1 MASRAQNERKFKIW
15 EELPKGG
22 GRRYIR
28 EFAGRAGGRA
38 RYIKEVD
45 ANENTVR
52 FAQEIYDAS
61 GRLISVHEKF
71 PVDLGHK
78 QL

>member
-1 MASRAQNERKFKIW
+1 MASREQNERKFKRW
-15 EELPKGG
+15 EELANG

-28 EFAGRAGGRA
+28 EFVGRAGGRA
-38 RYIKEVD
+38 RYVKEVD
-45 ANENTVR
+45 AGEQTVR
-52 FAQEIYDAS
+52 FAQEIYDQD
-61 GRLISVHEKF
+61 GRLITVHEKF

>member
-1 MASRAQNERKFKIW
+1 MSSRAQNERKFKHW
-15 EELPKGG
+15 EELPNG

-28 EFAGRAGGRA
+28 EFVGRAGGRA

-45 ANENTVR
+45 ATERTTR
-52 FAQEIYDAS
+52 FAQEIYDAN
-61 GRLISVHEKF
+61 GYLVAVHEKF
-71 PVDLGHK
+71 PVDSGHK

>member
-1 MASRAQNERKFKIW
+1 VTA
-15 EELPKGG
+15 
-22 GRRYIR
+22 RRYIR

-38 RYIKEVD
+38 RDVKEVD
-45 ANENTVR
+45 ATETTVR
-52 FAQEIYDAS
+52 FAQEIYDAT
-61 GRLISVHEKF
+61 GRLVAVHEKF

>member
-1 MASRAQNERKFKIW
+1 MASRSQNERKFRHR
-15 EELPKGG
+15 EQLPNG

-28 EFAGRAGGRA
+28 EFVGRAGGRA

-45 ANENTVR
+45 VNERTIR
-52 FAQEIYDAS
+52 FAQEVYDAI
-61 GRLISVHEKF
+61 GRLAAVHEKF

-78 QL
+78 EL

>member
-1 MASRAQNERKFKIW
+1 MASRAQNERKFRHW
-15 EELPKGG
+15 EQLPNG
-22 GRRYIR
+22 GRRYVR

-45 ANENTVR
+45 ADEKTTR
-52 FAQEIYDAS
+52 FAQEIYDWS
-61 GRLISVHEKF
+61 GRLIAVHEKF

>member
-1 MASRAQNERKFKIW
+1 MPSRAQNERKFKHW
-15 EELPKGG
+15 EELPNG

-28 EFAGRAGGRA
+28 EFAGRDDGSA

-45 ANENTVR
+45 TDERTTR
-52 FAQEIYDAS
+52 FAQEIYDQT
-61 GRLISVHEKF
+61 GRLVAVHEKF

>member
-1 MASRAQNERKFKIW
+1 MASRAHNERKFKHW
-15 EELPKGG
+15 EELPNG

-28 EFAGRAGGRA
+28 EFAGRADGRA

-45 ANENTVR
+45 AAEKTVR
-52 FAQEIYDAS
+52 FAQEIFDRA
-61 GRLISVHEKF
+61 GRLVAVHEKF